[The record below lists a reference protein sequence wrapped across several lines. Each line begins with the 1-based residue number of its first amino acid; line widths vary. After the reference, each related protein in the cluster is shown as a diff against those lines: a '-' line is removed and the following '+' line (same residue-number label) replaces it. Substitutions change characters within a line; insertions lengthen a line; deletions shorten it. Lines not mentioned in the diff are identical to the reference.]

1 MVRVGVE
8 EISSDVGRDV
18 AQVLQ
23 NLESGGFSVWQ
34 LGHFMNKNLRRARK
48 KNISKRLKSQTKAEL
63 PLFNLFG
70 FLGLAALGE
79 D

>member
-8 EISSDVGRDV
+8 EISSDGGRGV

-34 LGHFMNKNLRRARK
+34 LWHFMNEYLRKVRK
-48 KNISKRLKSQTKAEL
+48 KNSSKRLKSQTKAER